1 LALFLYLKG
10 GGDLDELATLDLIN
24 ILLEQRDLKMFQN
37 LSDFFEL
44 LRIYETED
52 KEHAHKLNK
61 LVRDIC
67 THQAKKK
74 LLPFSEQEK
83 FYHLYKNSLLFDAYD
98 DFDAFLLYIEFDR
111 EPEKKFY
118 VPRRKLMKDALVQY
132 LQDLEDDKL
141 DILTISMPPGTGKS
155 TLGIFYLSWL
165 MGRHPNMCNLASGH
179 ADGLTRGF
187 FDGVLSIIED
197 PEYLW
202 HDVFPNVKLADKSSK
217 YETIDL
223 NSIKRFPSLTCR
235 AIGGSLTG
243 ATRCEGILYVDDLV
257 SGIEEALSKDRM
269 DTLWMK
275 YFNDLKSR
283 KKMHCK
289 ELHIATRW
297 SVHDPI
303 GRLER
308 ENEGNPRAKFICIP
322 ALDENGESNF
332 DYDFGVGFNTA
343 YFQNLKENMDEVSFL
358 ALYMNQPI
366 EREGLLFP
374 EKELRYWNG
383 VLPPTQ
389 PDAIYSVSDVAWGG
403 GDSYSQ
409 PFAYQYGD
417 TIYITDWIFDKGDKT
432 VTRPRVIGKMA
443 HHKPHLSKFEA
454 NNGGHEYSDK
464 VDEELRKVGVHL
476 NITSEI
482 SPSNKSKL
490 SRIIRWAPD
499 IKKFVFLDKQHRSK
513 EYDKAMQELTTFL
526 QTGKSPHDDSPD
538 SLAMLAELIYEG
550 GTSYEISERP
560 F

>member
-1 LALFLYLKG
+1 M
-10 GGDLDELATLDLIN
+10 DELATLDLIN
-24 ILLEQRDLKMFQN
+24 ILLEQRDLKVFQN

-165 MGRHPNMCNLASGH
+165 MGRHPDMCNLASGH

-308 ENEGNPRAKFICIP
+308 ENEGNHRAKFICIP

-374 EKELRYWNG
+374 KKELRYWNG

-409 PFAYQYGD
+409 PFAYQYRD

-464 VDEELRKVGVHL
+464 VDEELRKYGVHL

-513 EYDKAMQELTTFL
+513 EYDKAMNELTTFL

-538 SLAMLAELIYEG
+538 SLAMLAELIYGG
-550 GTSYEISERP
+550 GTSYEIGERP

>member
-1 LALFLYLKG
+1 MEN
-10 GGDLDELATLDLIN
+10 ELSNIQLIN
-24 ILLEQRDLKMFQN
+24 ILLQERDCTIYQN
-37 LSDFFEL
+37 TFDLFEM
-44 LRIYETED
+44 LRLYETDD
-52 KEHAHKLNK
+52 KEHAHTLNK
-61 LVRDIC
+61 IVRDLAKK
-67 THQAKKK
+67 QAKNKF
-74 LLPFSEQEK
+74 LPFSEQAR
-83 FYHLYKNSLLFDAYD
+83 FYDLYKRALLFDAPY
-98 DFDAFLLYIEFDR
+98 DFDAYMLYIEWDR
-111 EPEKKFY
+111 EPKKKFY
-118 VPRRKLMKDALVQY
+118 EPRRKILKDKLVRH
-132 LQDLEDDKL
+132 LQDLADDKL
-141 DILTISMPPGTGKS
+141 DILSISMPPGTGKS
-155 TLGIFYLSWL
+155 TAGIFFKSFL
-165 MGRHPNMCNLASGH
+165 MGRDPLKCNLASGH

-187 FDGVLSIIED
+187 YEGVMSIIND
-197 PEYLW
+197 PEYLF
-202 HDVFPNVKLADKSSK
+202 HDVFPDVKLVDKSSK
-217 YETIDL
+217 LETIDL
-223 NSIKRFPSLTCR
+223 NTKKRFPSLTCR

-269 DTLWMK
+269 DTLWLK

-283 KKMHCK
+283 KKMGCK

-308 ENEGNPRAKFICIP
+308 INEGNDRARFICIP

-332 DYDFGVGFNTA
+332 NYDYGVGFDTK
-343 YFQNLKENMDEVSFL
+343 YFMDIKKDMDEVSFL

-374 EKELRYWNG
+374 EKELNYWNG
-383 VLPPTQ
+383 VLPDGQ
-389 PDAIYSVSDVAWGG
+389 PDCIYSVDDVAWGG
-403 GDSYSQ
+403 GDSLSH
-409 PFAYQYGD
+409 PFAYQYGEKVF
-417 TIYITDWIFDKGDKT
+417 IKDWVFDKGDKT

-443 HHKPHLSKFEA
+443 YHKPHVTKFEG

-464 VDEELRKVGVHL
+464 VDEELRKEGVHL
-476 NITSEI
+476 NITSAV

-499 IKKFVFLDKQHRSK
+499 IKRFYFLDKQNRDK

-538 SLAMLAELIYEG
+538 SMAMMAELIYEG
-550 GTSYEISERP
+550 SGSYEIDDRI

>member
-1 LALFLYLKG
+1 MALFLYLKG

-24 ILLEQRDLKMFQN
+24 ILLEQRDLKVFQN

-308 ENEGNPRAKFICIP
+308 ENEGNHRAKFICIP

-374 EKELRYWNG
+374 ERR
-383 VLPPTQ
+383 
-389 PDAIYSVSDVAWGG
+389 
-403 GDSYSQ
+403 
-409 PFAYQYGD
+409 
-417 TIYITDWIFDKGDKT
+417 
-432 VTRPRVIGKMA
+432 VTT
-443 HHKPHLSKFEA
+443 
-454 NNGGHEYSDK
+454 Y
-464 VDEELRKVGVHL
+464 
-476 NITSEI
+476 
-482 SPSNKSKL
+482 
-490 SRIIRWAPD
+490 
-499 IKKFVFLDKQHRSK
+499 
-513 EYDKAMQELTTFL
+513 TT
-526 QTGKSPHDDSPD
+526 
-538 SLAMLAELIYEG
+538 
-550 GTSYEISERP
+550 
-560 F
+560 

>member
-1 LALFLYLKG
+1 M
-10 GGDLDELATLDLIN
+10 DEIKTIELIN
-24 ILLEQRDLKMFQN
+24 ILLEQRNIRVFQN
-37 LSDFFEL
+37 ASDLFEL
-44 LRIYETED
+44 LRIYESED
-52 KEHAHKLNK
+52 KKHAHKLNK

-165 MGRHPNMCNLASGH
+165 MGRHPDMCNLASGH

-308 ENEGNPRAKFICIP
+308 ENEGNHRAKFICIP

-374 EKELRYWNG
+374 KKELRYWNG

-409 PFAYQYGD
+409 PFAYQYRD
-417 TIYITDWIFDKGDKT
+417 TIYITDWIFDKGDKN

-464 VDEELRKVGVHL
+464 VDEELRKYGVHL

-513 EYDKAMQELTTFL
+513 EYDKAMNELTTFL

-538 SLAMLAELIYEG
+538 SLAMLAELIYGG
-550 GTSYEISERP
+550 GTSYEIGERP

>member
-1 LALFLYLKG
+1 MALFLYLKG

-52 KEHAHKLNK
+52 KEHAHKFNK

>member
-1 LALFLYLKG
+1 MKTI
-10 GGDLDELATLDLIN
+10 ELIN
-24 ILLEQRDLKMFQN
+24 ILLEQRDCKRYQN
-37 LSDFFEL
+37 LDDLFEL
-44 LRIYETED
+44 LRIYEPED
-52 KEHAHKLNK
+52 MVHAHRLNK
-61 LVRDIC
+61 VVRDVSVK
-67 THQAKKK
+67 QSKNAF
-74 LLPFSEQEK
+74 LPISERERFIQ
-83 FYHLYKNSLLFDAYD
+83 LYKRSLLFDAPI
-98 DFDAFLLYIEFDR
+98 DFDAYLLYVEFDR
-111 EPEKKFY
+111 DPDKRFY
-118 VPRRKLMKDALVQY
+118 LPRRKILKDKLIRH
-132 LQDLEDDKL
+132 LQDLADDVI

-155 TLGIFYLSWL
+155 TAGIFFLSWL
-165 MGRHPNMCNLASGH
+165 MGRNPEKCNLASGH

-187 FDGVLSIIED
+187 YDGVMSIITD

-202 HDVFPNVKLADKSSK
+202 HDVFPDVQLVNKSAK
-217 YETIDL
+217 YETLDL
-223 NSIKRFPSLTCR
+223 DKVKRFPSLTCR
-235 AIGGSLTG
+235 AIDGSLTG

-257 SGIEEALSKDRM
+257 SGIEEALSIDRM
-269 DTLWMK
+269 DRLWMK

-283 KKMHCK
+283 KKMKCK

-308 ENEGNPRAKFICIP
+308 DNENNPRARFICIP

-332 DYDFGVGFNTA
+332 NYDFGVGFDTE
-343 YFQNLKENMDEVSFL
+343 YFKNIEKDMDEVSFL

-374 EKELRYWNG
+374 EKELRYFNG
-383 VLPPTQ
+383 ILPQ
-389 PDAIYSVSDVAWGG
+389 IKPDCIYSASDVAWGG

-409 PFAYQYGD
+409 PFGYQFGED
-417 TIYITDWIFDKGDKT
+417 VYIPDWIFDKGDKT
-432 VTRPRVIGKMA
+432 VTRPRVIGKMSL
-443 HHKPHLSKFEA
+443 HKPHLSKFEA

-464 VDEELRKVGVHL
+464 VDEELRKIGVHM
-476 NITSEI
+476 NITSEV

-499 IKKFVFLDKQHRSK
+499 IKRFIFVDKANRNK
-513 EYDKAMQELTTFL
+513 EYDKAMKELTTFL

-550 GTSYEISERP
+550 GTSYEIGDRP